1 MKSDFFDAAVSRH
14 SRKVFTF
21 ASYLLGDAGEAE
33 DVTQEVLIKL
43 WKRGSEVES
52 SRLRAWL
59 LQVTRN
65 ACIDQLR
72 RRRRSAE
79 VVAIRPR
86 DAVPID
92 GASSAPSP
100 EKIVEGAQIGSTIR
114 AALADLTESAREVVI
129 LREIQGLSYAEI
141 SDVMDISVD
150 SVRVT
155 LHRARR
161 RLRESLKEVSHHVAA
176 G

>member
-1 MKSDFFDAAVSRH
+1 M
-14 SRKVFTF
+14 
-21 ASYLLGDAGEAE
+21 
-33 DVTQEVLIKL
+33 
-43 WKRGSEVES
+43 
-52 SRLRAWL
+52 RAWL

-72 RRRRSAE
+72 RRRRTAE
-79 VVAIRPR
+79 IIALRPR
-86 DAVPID
+86 DAAMID

-100 EKIVEGAQIGSTIR
+100 EQIVEGSQIGSSIH
-114 AALADLTESAREVVI
+114 AALANLTESARGVVI

-141 SDVMDISVD
+141 SDVLNISVD

-161 RLRESLKEVSHHVAA
+161 RLRESLKEVSRDVAA